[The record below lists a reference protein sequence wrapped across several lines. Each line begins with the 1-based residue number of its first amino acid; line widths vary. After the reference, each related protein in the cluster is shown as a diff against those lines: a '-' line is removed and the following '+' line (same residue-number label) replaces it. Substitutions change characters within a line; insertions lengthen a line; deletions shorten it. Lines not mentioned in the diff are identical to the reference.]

1 MEGDPMTDT
10 KEVIKLEE
18 ADAKEVSIFEKTA
31 NELKI
36 TSAADV
42 EAAVDTLGSI
52 KKMQKHLKAQ
62 EDGAKKPYQELVK
75 GIIAAFKKPQ
85 TDLAAAE
92 STIKSKISTF
102 RAEEARK
109 AEEKKAKIEARVGE
123 GKGKLKVQTAI
134 NQISDVEQSKSA
146 AHVDT
151 GNSKMTVRMIKK
163 VRITDESLIPRDYLV
178 VDNAKVRA
186 AAVKIY
192 DLKKEG
198 VEVAMIPGVEV
209 YEEESIGAS

>member
-1 MEGDPMTDT
+1 MAES
-10 KEVIKLEE
+10 KEIIKVEE
-18 ADAKEVSIFEKTA
+18 ADVKEVSIFEKTA
-31 NELKI
+31 NELTI

-52 KKMQKHLKAQ
+52 KKMQKHLKTQ

-92 STIKSKISTF
+92 TTIKGKISKF

-134 NQISDVEQSKSA
+134 NQISDVEQNKSA

-163 VRITDESLIPRDYLV
+163 LRITDEALIPREFLV
-178 VDNAKVRA
+178 VDSTKVRQSA
-186 AAVKIY
+186 FKIF

-198 VEVAMIPGVEV
+198 VAVEMIPGVEV

>member
-1 MEGDPMTDT
+1 MTEQ
-10 KEVIKLEE
+10 KEVIKVEDS
-18 ADAKEVSIFEKTA
+18 AIKEVSIFEKTA
-31 NELKI
+31 NELTI
-36 TSAADV
+36 SSAADV

-62 EDGAKKPYQELVK
+62 ETDAKKPYAELVK
-75 GIIAAFKKPQ
+75 GIIAAFKKPL
-85 TDLAAAE
+85 TDLGNAE
-92 STIKSKISTF
+92 DTIKGKISKF
-102 RAEEARK
+102 RTEEARK
-109 AEEKKAKIEARVGE
+109 AEQKKAKIEARVGE

-134 NQISDVEQSKSA
+134 NQISDVEQNKSA

-163 VRITDESLIPRDYLV
+163 LRVTDEALIPREFLV
-178 VDNAKVRA
+178 VDTTKVRQSA
-186 AAVKIY
+186 FKIF

-198 VEVAMIPGVEV
+198 VAVEMIPGIEV

>member
-1 MEGDPMTDT
+1 MADNKQVT
-10 KEVIKLEE
+10 KVDESAI
-18 ADAKEVSIFEKTA
+18 KEVSIFEKTA
-31 NELKI
+31 NSLEIK
-36 TSAADV
+36 SAADV
-42 EAAVDTLGSI
+42 EAAVETLGSI

-62 EDGAKKPYQELVK
+62 ETDAKKPYAELVK
-75 GIIAAFKKPQ
+75 GIIAAFKKPL
-85 TDLAAAE
+85 TDLGNAE
-92 STIKSKISTF
+92 DTIKGKISKF

-134 NQISDVEQSKSA
+134 NQISDVEQNRSA

-163 VRITDESLIPRDYLV
+163 LRITDEALIPREFLV
-178 VDNAKVRA
+178 VDSTKVRQSA
-186 AAVKIY
+186 FKIF

-198 VEVAMIPGVEV
+198 VDVAMIPGVEV